1 MSGGAA
7 DAALTFLV
15 TGQRAPTKVI
25 HVNGSVQ
32 YRHAPVDDDA
42 GEPAAVS
49 TLSGHLTNTTGWDP
63 PPLAGRGGVTITK
76 VGLVGVQAGDAV
88 SVGLSSVAAD
98 DDSTTVQLTATA
110 GDGIVKVVLQNVGD
124 ARVDIP
130 RGRLRLVVAK
140 ML

>member
-15 TGQRAPTKVI
+15 SGAREPTKVI
-25 HVNGSVQ
+25 NVNGSVQ
-32 YRHAPVDDDA
+32 YRHHRHDG
-42 GEPAAVS
+42 GEPAVS
-49 TLSGHLTNTTGWDP
+49 VLSGHLTNTTDWDP
-63 PPLAGRGGVTITK
+63 PLLTGNGGVTITK
-76 VGLVGVQAGDAV
+76 MGLLGVQKGDVV

-98 DDSTTVQLTATA
+98 DDTTAIQLTATA
-110 GDGIVKVVLQNVGD
+110 GDDIVKIVLQNVGE

-130 RGRLRLVVAK
+130 QGRLRLVVAK